1 MNENQMSLLEDLD
14 SQLTGIDSAVG
25 KKLGGT
31 QKSKSKQQNAPDKDE
46 ISMMEDDEFFE
57 KKADGKK

>member
-31 QKSKSKQQNAPDKDE
+31 QKSKSKQQNAPEKDE
-46 ISMMEDDEFFE
+46 ISMMEDD
-57 KKADGKK
+57 